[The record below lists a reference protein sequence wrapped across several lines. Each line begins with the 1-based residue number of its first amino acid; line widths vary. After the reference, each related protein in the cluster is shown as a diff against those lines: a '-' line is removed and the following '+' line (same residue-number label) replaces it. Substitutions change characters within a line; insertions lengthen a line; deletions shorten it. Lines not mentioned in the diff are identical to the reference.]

1 MMTKNIALTSSAA
14 VILAFA
20 TFAWADSTTA
30 PEAEAAAPTEA
41 SEEAPARLC
50 IPKAEAEA
58 AAEAT
63 EEQPGD
69 EAEAEE
75 AAPSDGNAPV
85 EDDAEDTEEA
95 LPICDDEGNPP
106 EPAEAEAE
114 SESES

>member
-30 PEAEAAAPTEA
+30 PEAEAAASAEA

-58 AAEAT
+58 AAEAAD
-63 EEQPGD
+63 D
-69 EAEAEE
+69 EAKAEE
-75 AAPSDGNAPV
+75 GMPSDSDGNAPV
-85 EDDAEDTEEA
+85 EGEAEEAA

-106 EPAEAEAE
+106 EPAEAEEAE
-114 SESES
+114 EETKSES

>member
-30 PEAEAAAPTEA
+30 PEAEAAAPAEA

-58 AAEAT
+58 AADAAKEAK
-63 EEQPGD
+63 PD
-69 EAEAEE
+69 DKAETK
-75 AAPSDGNAPV
+75 SDRNAPV
-85 EDDAEDTEEA
+85 EGEAEESEEAA

-106 EPAEAEAE
+106 EPAEAEE
-114 SESES
+114 TKSES